1 MEIVDKNLYKDCCVV
16 TLISEQGEILGEKN
30 FSDAFLYAK
39 EQGKDLTVVK
49 DGEKP
54 FLKIVDYGKYLYKQ
68 KKNQKKQKKNVVV
81 KKEIKFGIGIGEND
95 YIIKINH
102 IKEFLKKG
110 NLVCATL
117 QLNGREI
124 ERTESAF
131 SFMENIKNDLEGY
144 GYTEDEIKLNGRT
157 ISIVFK
163 GDK

>member
-68 KKNQKKQKKNVVV
+68 KKNVVV
-81 KKEIKFGIGIGEND
+81 KTEIKFGIGIGEND